1 MLGFP
6 LGYSHETFPE
16 LESTPGRRGHPSRHA
31 DSLSLRSG
39 DYPCVHLWINGDG
52 ELRRRVTTRHR

>member
-6 LGYSHETFPE
+6 LRYSHEALPE
-16 LESTPGRRGHPSRHA
+16 LESTPCSRSHPSRHA
-31 DSLSLRSG
+31 DSFSLRGG
-39 DYPCVHLWINGDG
+39 DYPSMYLGINGDG